1 MWPTTASPALKSSPH
16 EALAPTDRLEYA
28 LGSMDFGLFMMP
40 LHPPHRALADGYQ
53 RDVDQIV
60 LADQLGFREAWVGE
74 HLTER
79 WENAPAPD
87 LLLAQALALTKRIKL
102 GTGVTLLALHNPVY
116 LAHRLAM
123 LDHMARGRFQWGIG
137 GGAIPTDLSLFGLDA
152 SDPAA
157 VRARSAEVLDV
168 VLKLWASEGQ
178 FSYHGK
184 FFDIDTP
191 VFDPV
196 KDRGY
201 YMKPY
206 QRPHPPIAVAASTP
220 DSSSMRMAGQRGWIP
235 MSSSLLS
242 RTYLSDHWRLVET
255 GAASGGLKAER
266 SQWRVARDVL
276 VGPTPAVARERA
288 RTVMGRNYVRHQHP
302 NRVGTIQMTSTKL
315 EASMPDEA
323 VTVDYLMV
331 NVWIVGDPSQCVEQI
346 HRLHEESGG
355 FGTLLSITT
364 DSDDAGWDHE
374 SLRLLMEQVAPR
386 VAHLG

>member
-1 MWPTTASPALKSSPH
+1 MQ
-16 EALAPTDRLEYA
+16 
-28 LGSMDFGLFMMP
+28 FGLFMMP
-40 LHPPHRALADGYQ
+40 LHPPYRAFADAYD
-53 RDVDQIV
+53 RDIEQIV
-60 LADQLGFREAWVGE
+60 LADRLGVREAWVGE

-87 LLLAQALALTKRIKL
+87 LLIAQALALTKHVRL

-116 LAHRLAM
+116 LAHRVAM

-137 GGAIPTDLSLFGLDA
+137 GGGIPTDLALLGLDA
-152 SDPAA
+152 KNPAA

-168 VLKLWASEGQ
+168 VLKLWASEGP
-178 FSYHGK
+178 FTFHGS
-184 FFDIDTP
+184 FFDIETP
-191 VFDPV
+191 LFDPV

-206 QRPHPPIAVAASTP
+206 QKPHPPIAVAASTP
-220 DSSSMRMAGQRGWIP
+220 TSDSMKMAGARGFIP

-242 RTYLSDHWRLVET
+242 RRYLADHWRLVED
-255 GAASGGLKAER
+255 GARKAGRPAER
-266 SQWRVARDVL
+266 SDWRIARDIL

-288 RTVMGRNYVRHQHP
+288 RIVMGRNYERHQRP
-302 NRVGTIQMTSTKL
+302 NRLGTVQMMSTKL
-315 EASMPDEA
+315 EPSLPDEA
-323 VTVDYLMV
+323 VTVDYLMD
-331 NVWIVGDPSQCVEQI
+331 NLWIVGDPAECADKI
-346 HRLHEESGG
+346 HQLYEESGG

-364 DSDDAGWDHE
+364 DSDDASWDHE

>member
-1 MWPTTASPALKSSPH
+1 M
-16 EALAPTDRLEYA
+16 R
-28 LGSMDFGLFMMP
+28 FGLFMMP

-53 RDVDQIV
+53 RDIDQIV
-60 LADQLGFREAWVGE
+60 LADRLGFAEAWVGE

-87 LLLAQALALTKRIKL
+87 LLLAQALALTSQIKL

-137 GGAIPTDLSLFGLDA
+137 GGAIPTDLSLFGLDVR
-152 SDPAA
+152 DPVS

-168 VLKLWASEGQ
+168 VLKLWASQGP
-178 FSYHGK
+178 FAYHGQ

-220 DSSSMRMAGQRGWIP
+220 ESSSMRMAGQRGWIP

-242 RTYLSDHWRLVET
+242 RTYLADHWQLVAA
-255 GAASGGLKAER
+255 GAASAGLKADR
-266 SQWRVARDVL
+266 GQWRIARDVL
-276 VGPTPAVARERA
+276 VGPTSAIARERA
-288 RTVMGRNYVRHQHP
+288 RVTLGRNYVQHQHP

-315 EASMPDEA
+315 DAAMPDEA
-323 VTVDYLMV
+323 VTVDYLMD
-331 NVWIVGDPSQCVEQI
+331 NVWLVGDPSEVVEQI
-346 HRLHEESGG
+346 HQLHEDSGG

-374 SLRLLMEQVAPR
+374 SLRLLAEQVAPR

>member
-1 MWPTTASPALKSSPH
+1 
-16 EALAPTDRLEYA
+16 
-28 LGSMDFGLFMMP
+28 MDFGLFMMP
-40 LHPPHRALADGYQ
+40 LHPPHRALAEGYA
-53 RDVDQIV
+53 RDLEQIV

-87 LLLAQALALTKRIKL
+87 LLLAQALLQTTRIRL

-123 LDHMARGRFQWGIG
+123 LDHLARGRFQWGIG
-137 GGAIPTDLSLFGLDA
+137 GGAIPTDLALFGLDPGG
-152 SDPAA
+152 PAA

-168 VLKLWASEGQ
+168 VLALWASEDG
-178 FSYHGK
+178 FTHHGR
-184 FFDIDTP
+184 FFDIEAP
-191 VFDPV
+191 ALDPV
-196 KDRGY
+196 RDRGY

-206 QRPHPPIAVAASTP
+206 QQPHPPIAVAASTP
-220 DSSSMRMAGQRGWIP
+220 ESGSMRMAGARGFIP

-242 RTYLSDHWRLVET
+242 RTYLAGHWKLVEA
-255 GAASGGLKAER
+255 GAATTGRTADR
-266 SQWRVARDVL
+266 SRWRVARDIL

-288 RTVMGRNYVRHQHP
+288 RAVLGRNYVEHQRP

-315 EASMPDEA
+315 DPSLPDEA
-323 VTVDYLMV
+323 VTVDYLMD
-331 NVWIVGDPSQCVEQI
+331 NVWIVGDPSECAEQI
-346 HRLHEESGG
+346 QQLHEESGG
-355 FGTLLSITT
+355 FGTLLAITT

-386 VAHLG
+386 VAHLS

>member
-1 MWPTTASPALKSSPH
+1 MQ
-16 EALAPTDRLEYA
+16 
-28 LGSMDFGLFMMP
+28 FGLFMMP
-40 LHPPHRALADGYQ
+40 LHPPHRGFADCYD
-53 RDVDQIV
+53 RDIAQIV

-87 LLLAQALALTKRIKL
+87 LLLAQALVLTKTIML

-152 SDPAA
+152 TNPAA
-157 VRARSAEVLDV
+157 VRARSGEVLEV
-168 VLKLWASEGQ
+168 VLKLWESDGPFA
-178 FSYHGK
+178 YHGR
-184 FFDIDTP
+184 FFDIETP
-191 VFDPV
+191 AFDPV

-220 DSSSMRMAGQRGWIP
+220 ASDSMRMAGERGWIP
-235 MSSSLLS
+235 MTSSLLS
-242 RTYLSDHWRLVET
+242 RPYLANHWRLVEE
-255 GAASGGLKAER
+255 GASSAGRKATR
-266 SQWRVARDVL
+266 SEWRIARDVL

-288 RTVMGRNYVRHQHP
+288 RTVLGRNYVQHQRP
-302 NRVGTIQMTSTKL
+302 NRVGTVQLASTKL
-315 EASMPDEA
+315 ASTMPDDA
-323 VTVDYLMV
+323 VTVDYLME
-331 NVWIVGDPSQCVEQI
+331 NVWIVGDPSECAEKIQQ
-346 HRLHEESGG
+346 LYEESGG

-374 SLRLLMEQVAPR
+374 SLRLLTEKIAPR
-386 VAHLG
+386 VAHLAGC

>member
-1 MWPTTASPALKSSPH
+1 M
-16 EALAPTDRLEYA
+16 R
-28 LGSMDFGLFMMP
+28 FGLFMMP
-40 LHPPHRALADGYQ
+40 LHPPHRQYADGYQ

-60 LADQLGFREAWVGE
+60 LADRLGFREAWVGE

-87 LLLAQALALTKRIKL
+87 LLIAQALALTTQIRL

-137 GGAIPTDLSLFGLDA
+137 GGAIPTDLALFGLD
-152 SDPAA
+152 PANPA
-157 VRARSAEVLDV
+157 TVRARSAEVLDV

-184 FFDIDTP
+184 FFDIETP
-191 VFDPV
+191 PFDPV

-206 QRPHPPIAVAASTP
+206 QQPHPPIAVAASTP
-220 DSSSMRMAGQRGWIP
+220 DSGSMRMAGERGFIP

-242 RTYLSDHWRLVET
+242 RSYLSDHWRLVEA
-255 GAASGGLKAER
+255 GATKGGRTAR
-266 SQWRVARDVL
+266 RCDWRIARDIL
-276 VGPTPAVARERA
+276 VAPTAAAARDRA
-288 RTVMGRNYVRHQHP
+288 RAVLGRNYERHQHP

-315 EASMPDEA
+315 DPAMVDEA
-323 VTVDYLMV
+323 VTTDYLMD
-331 NVWIVGDPSQCVEQI
+331 NVWIIGDPSQCVEQI
-346 HRLHEESGG
+346 EQLHAESGG
-355 FGTLLSITT
+355 FGTLLTITT

-374 SLRLLMEQVAPR
+374 SLRLLMERVAPA
-386 VAHLG
+386 VEHLG